1 MIQFA
6 QADGYKKPTE
16 DRVLVGTLK
25 NGNTLLAIFDG
36 HGGHQVAEISKNVF
50 TEFIDDPAFDTDS
63 LKAYLAHLDHRL
75 HKYKNIGSTA
85 SIVIITPTHV
95 VGAYLGDSP
104 IMIFTPEGRV
114 LHSTKDHH
122 PTNPEEKARVESMG
136 GVITQRGGDVA
147 RIGGVLALSRALG
160 DHGLKPAVSA
170 DPDLFSWKRPTRGFL
185 AIASDGMLEMPSGE
199 TRSRPALARLI
210 IDGRLDTS
218 AIVAEQE
225 RLMDFA
231 GDNLSLILADISV
244 HRRQRTRKT
253 SRA

>member
-16 DRVLVGTLK
+16 DRVLIGTLK
-25 NGNTLLAIFDG
+25 NGNKLLAIFDG
-36 HGGHQVAEISKNVF
+36 HGGHQVAEISKKVF
-50 TEFIDDPAFDTDS
+50 TEFADDPAFDTNS
-63 LKAYLAHLDHRL
+63 LKHYLGHLDHRL

-85 SIVIITPTHV
+85 SIVIITATHV

-104 IMIFTPEGRV
+104 IMMFTPEGRV

-122 PTNPEEKARVESMG
+122 PTNPKEKARIESVG

-147 RIGGVLALSRALG
+147 RIGGILALSRALG

-170 DPDLFSWKRPTRGFL
+170 DPDLFSWKRPPRGFL
-185 AIASDGMLEMPSGE
+185 AIASDGMLETPVG
-199 TRSRPALARLI
+199 TRSRPSLARVI
-210 IDGRLDTS
+210 IDGKFDAT

-225 RLMDFA
+225 RLMDFS
-231 GDNLSLILADISV
+231 GDNLSLILADISTG
-244 HRRQRTRKT
+244 RGQRNA
-253 SRA
+253 RA